1 MKKWSSFRKGQG
13 QAQDLPFGFWFLG
26 HENPISG
33 GSGHI
38 LKHRSV
44 PINDVVETLNNYN
57 LKEEIIDE
65 FLRMVLNEVY
75 RY

>member
-1 MKKWSSFRKGQG
+1 M
-13 QAQDLPFGFWFLG
+13 
-26 HENPISG
+26 SG

-57 LKEEIIDE
+57 LKEEIMDE